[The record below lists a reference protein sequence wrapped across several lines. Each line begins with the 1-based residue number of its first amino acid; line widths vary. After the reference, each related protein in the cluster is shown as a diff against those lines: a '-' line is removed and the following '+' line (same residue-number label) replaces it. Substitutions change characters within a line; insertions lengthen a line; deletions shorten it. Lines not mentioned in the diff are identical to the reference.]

1 MTTNDRNSFVSLM
14 STPGSSNEPHSGGGK
29 IVTKKPNASQTK
41 KQKFKEW
48 KKTTKGKRKLT
59 LSEDEAQQLDA
70 SRAAEIASSP
80 LVQTSGS
87 TSPTQAVAIDCEM
100 VGSGPR
106 GNRDQLA
113 RVSIVNTFGHVL
125 YDKYV
130 KPLEVVTDYRSFVS
144 GIYPHHLVNGEDFY
158 KVQREVCELL
168 KGRTL
173 VGHAVNHDLKVLFLK
188 HPSMN
193 IRDTS
198 KYFKSSVYGG
208 KGTPSLRRL
217 TDHHLKINI
226 QGTSHDSV
234 EDARATMRLYVK
246 FKDDWESGISAK
258 LRQRF
263 EQSGLGDVM

>member
-1 MTTNDRNSFVSLM
+1 M
-14 STPGSSNEPHSGGGK
+14 STPGPSKKPHSQSSGGGK
-29 IVTKKPNASQTK
+29 LVTKRPSGSQIK
-41 KQKFKEW
+41 RQQWKEW
-48 KKTTKGKRKLT
+48 KKKSRGKKT
-59 LSEDEAQQLDA
+59 APLSPEEAKEVDE
-70 SRAAEIASSP
+70 RRVAAIASSP
-80 LVQTSGS
+80 LVQMSGS
-87 TSPTQAVAIDCEM
+87 SEPTQVVAIDCEM

-144 GIYPHHLVNGEDFY
+144 GIYPHHLQTGEDFY
-158 KVQREVCELL
+158 KVQRDVCTLL

-208 KGTPSLRRL
+208 RGTPSLRRL
-217 TDHHLKINI
+217 SEHHLKINI
-226 QGTSHDSV
+226 QGSCHDSV
-234 EDARATMRLYVK
+234 EDARATMRLYMK
-246 FKDDWESGISAK
+246 FKDDWESGITAK
-258 LRQRF
+258 MRQRF
-263 EQSGLGDVM
+263 QESGLDGEW

>member
-1 MTTNDRNSFVSLM
+1 MKLS
-14 STPGSSNEPHSGGGK
+14 
-29 IVTKKPNASQTK
+29 ASKAKRLQY
-41 KQKFKEW
+41 KEW
-48 KKTTKGKRKLT
+48 KKKSKGNKKLALT
-59 LSEDEAQQLDA
+59 ESEAKQVDE
-70 SRAAEIASSP
+70 SRAAAIASSP
-80 LVQTSGS
+80 LVQMSGS
-87 TSPTQAVAIDCEM
+87 TSATQAVAIDCEM

-130 KPLEVVTDYRSFVS
+130 KPLEIVTDYRSFVS

-173 VGHAVNHDLKVLFLK
+173 VGHAVNHDLKVLYLK

-217 TDHHLKINI
+217 TEHHLKINI

-234 EDARATMRLYVK
+234 EDARATMRLYMK

-258 LRQRF
+258 IRQRF
-263 EQSGLGDVM
+263 EEHD